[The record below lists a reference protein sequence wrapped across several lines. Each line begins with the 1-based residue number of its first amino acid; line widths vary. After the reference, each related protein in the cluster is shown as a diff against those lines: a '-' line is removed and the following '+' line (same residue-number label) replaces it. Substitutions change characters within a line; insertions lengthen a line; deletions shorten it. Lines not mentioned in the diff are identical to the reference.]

1 MDMTCG
7 RGVQCLLLT
16 ESGQIMGCAVKS
28 RTMLAR
34 LNAQEVSDVE
44 RMDDGKDVE

>member
-7 RGVQCLLLT
+7 RGVQCLLLM
-16 ESGQIMGCAVKS
+16 ESGQMMGCAVKS

-34 LNAQEVSDVE
+34 LNAAETNDTENQ
-44 RMDDGKDVE
+44 DDGKEVE